1 MISRSLKFVLTGTSF
16 NYFRIHTL
24 ILTRWV
30 YFRITVISLD
40 TERSSR
46 RLWYLLKYDE
56 LMRDAG
62 YLSFFFDEIT
72 KSANESSAGY
82 PIPGRPRKDLG
93 GTTGN
98 KDLPCKALS
107 LYARFEIFCALTAL
121 LSR

>member
-62 YLSFFFDEIT
+62 YLSFFLTRLQSLRMSHQQGTPYLGAHAKIWEGPQVT
-72 KSANESSAGY
+72 KTY
-82 PIPGRPRKDLG
+82 HVRRCLYTLDL
-93 GTTGN
+93 
-98 KDLPCKALS
+98 KS
-107 LYARFEIFCALTAL
+107 FVH
-121 LSR
+121 